1 MSAGVPKGGALCY
14 NGTDGGERMKRLA
27 ALLLASLL
35 LLGSAAAEG
44 FQSTALRQTEGMTVF
59 PDEDSACTVIRPAGQ
74 PFSGHT
80 EDEWE
85 ELTAYLDFVEDPDE
99 DMTLLRLTVSLVSDR
114 YLAAS
119 RLTVTAGD
127 TDYVF
132 EVNHLV
138 SEYDMVYYEDYAVC
152 LSDESLPMLRAL
164 ARGRESSFAVALEGQ
179 ETVRG
184 EISLPPEEAARLYDL
199 YIDLGGKAQ
208 RLDLLR
214 DRWPVRTVKK

>member
-1 MSAGVPKGGALCY
+1 MRKL
-14 NGTDGGERMKRLA
+14 MILLLA
-27 ALLLASLL
+27 ALLLT
-35 LLGSAAAEG
+35 GSALAEG
-44 FQSTALRQTEGMTVF
+44 FDSAALEQTEGMTVF

-74 PFSGHT
+74 PFPGHT
-80 EDEWE
+80 EDAWE

-114 YLAAS
+114 YLAANK
-119 RLTVTAGD
+119 LTVTAGD

-132 EVNHLV
+132 EVDHLV

-152 LSDESLPMLRAL
+152 LSDESLPMLRAM
-164 ARGRESSFAVALEGQ
+164 ARSREDSFAVTLEGQ

-208 RLDLLR
+208 RLDLVR
-214 DRWPVRTVKK
+214 DRWPVQTVKK

>member
-1 MSAGVPKGGALCY
+1 MRKL
-14 NGTDGGERMKRLA
+14 MILLLA
-27 ALLLASLL
+27 ALLLT
-35 LLGSAAAEG
+35 GSALAEG
-44 FQSTALRQTEGMTVF
+44 FDSAALEQTEGMTVF
-59 PDEDSACTVIRPAGQ
+59 PDEDSACTVIRPEGQ
-74 PFSGHT
+74 PFPGHT
-80 EDEWE
+80 EDAWE

-114 YLAAS
+114 YLAA
-119 RLTVTAGD
+119 REMTVTAGD

-132 EVNHLV
+132 EVDHLV

-152 LSDESLPMLRAL
+152 LSDESLPMLRAM
-164 ARGRESSFAVALEGQ
+164 ARSREAAFAVTLEGQ

-208 RLDLLR
+208 RLDLVR
-214 DRWPVRTVKK
+214 DRWPVQTVKK